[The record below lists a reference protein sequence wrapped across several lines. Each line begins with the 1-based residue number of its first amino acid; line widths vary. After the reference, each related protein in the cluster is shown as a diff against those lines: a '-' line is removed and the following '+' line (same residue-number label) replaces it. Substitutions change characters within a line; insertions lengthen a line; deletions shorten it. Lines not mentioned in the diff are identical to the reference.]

1 MRWRRIAS
9 QLGRSVAVWAVSTV
23 TMLALAA
30 LLPDFRLQ
38 SADGD
43 SVTTIAVAAACGAGA
58 FGILSAVVWP
68 LLVRLL
74 LLVPALVLGLLVFF
88 LNGSLLLL
96 ALRVNPSGRGEA
108 APETAVIVA
117 AVMSA
122 VASATGAALAVRDDE
137 AYRRRL
143 HRLATRGRRAHPP
156 CPTAPGLVC
165 VQLDGVGH
173 DVLTAAVRKGLMPTV
188 ARWLAPDENADPAA
202 RGIRPAADGVRPGRD
217 EERPAG
223 DGSGPAADGVRP
235 GTDGGRPGEG
245 GTGTPAGDG
254 SRPALDGVRP
264 GRDEERPAG
273 DGSGPAAD
281 GVRPGTDGGRPGGG
295 GTGTPAGD
303 GSRPALDGV
312 RPGRDEER
320 PAGDGS
326 GPAAD
331 GVRPG
336 TDGGRPGGGGTGTP
350 AGDGSRP
357 ALDGVRPG
365 TDEERPAGDGPR
377 PAADGTRPAREGA
390 HTAADATSPAAD
402 GPRPAAAA
410 DRSPRGPAPALPG
423 HGRIAALRGHEASSA
438 LPAQRRAT
446 SRFTRRPRGPRPVHA
461 PTHRLTPW
469 RTDWSSQT
477 GASQLGIL
485 HGSTFDVPAFRWY
498 EKDRGEVMV
507 CNRPTSAA
515 ELQRRA
521 ALRTGEDGLLAVDGA
536 SRGNL
541 FSGGAGE
548 QALVL
553 SIATR
558 RRGRDNRSRAGYFA
572 YFSDPANAVR
582 TALSFVAE
590 VAREIGQSTRARLR
604 RQRPRVSR
612 GGLYPL
618 VRAFATV
625 VERDVVVAAVMG
637 DMLAGRT
644 AVYADLVAYDEVAH
658 HSGPHGRDAEKVLQ
672 RLDRCLALLERVAE
686 HAPRPYRIVV
696 LSDHG
701 QSPGETFR
709 ARYGLTLGDL
719 VRAGCGLPVPRRAE
733 QTHSGAEARAAVR
746 AALRRPVEEKGAH
759 RRPARRPEPVVLASG
774 NLGLVSF
781 PDVPHRMTKEE
792 IDSRHPALLTTL
804 ANHPGIGFLLVRSER
819 HGGVVLG
826 AHGAEI
832 PLARL
837 DEEPGP
843 LARFGP
849 GAADAVRR
857 THSFPHTADIMVN
870 SAYDPADGEVLAFEE
885 QIGSHGG
892 LGGAQSRPFLLSPV
906 DLSPP
911 SADGTEPVGAE
922 RIHRILRRW
931 LNELNGPQ
939 VPLTPAPEEEEQAA

>member
-1 MRWRRIAS
+1 MRGVRWRRIAS
-9 QLGRSVAVWAVSTV
+9 QIGRSVTVWAVSTL
-23 TMLALAA
+23 TMLVLAG

-43 SVTTIAVAAACGAGA
+43 SATQIAVTAACGAGA
-58 FGILSAVVWP
+58 FGLLSAVVWP

-74 LLVPALVLGLLVFF
+74 LLVPAFVLGLLVFF

-96 ALRVNPSGRGEA
+96 ALRINPSGRGEV

-122 VASATGAALAVRDDE
+122 VASATGAALAVRDDD

-143 HRLATRGRRAHPP
+143 LRLADRRRRAGPP
-156 CPTAPGLVC
+156 CAATPGLVC

-173 DVLTAAVRKGLMPTV
+173 DVLTDAVRKGLMPTV
-188 ARWLAPDENADPAA
+188 GRWLAT
-202 RGIRPAADGVRPGRD
+202 
-217 EERPAG
+217 G
-223 DGSGPAADGVRP
+223 DGEQEAV
-235 GTDGGRPGEG
+235 G
-245 GTGTPAGDG
+245 GTREA
-254 SRPALDGVRP
+254 V
-264 GRDEERPAG
+264 
-273 DGSGPAAD
+273 
-281 GVRPGTDGGRPGGG
+281 
-295 GTGTPAGD
+295 
-303 GSRPALDGV
+303 
-312 RPGRDEER
+312 
-320 PAGDGS
+320 
-326 GPAAD
+326 
-331 GVRPG
+331 
-336 TDGGRPGGGGTGTP
+336 
-350 AGDGSRP
+350 
-357 ALDGVRPG
+357 
-365 TDEERPAGDGPR
+365 
-377 PAADGTRPAREGA
+377 DGTQESVDRTREA
-390 HTAADATSPAAD
+390 V
-402 GPRPAAAA
+402 
-410 DRSPRGPAPALPG
+410 DR
-423 HGRIAALRGHEASSA
+423 I
-438 LPAQRRAT
+438 Q
-446 SRFTRRPRGPRPVHA
+446 
-461 PTHRLTPW
+461 PTHRLAPW

-515 ELQRRA
+515 ELQHRA
-521 ALRTGEDGLLAVDGA
+521 ILHTGDGGLLTVDGA

-541 FSGGAGE
+541 FGGGAGE

-590 VAREIGQSTRARLR
+590 VAREIVQSTRARIR

-612 GGLYPL
+612 GGLYPF

-637 DMLAGRT
+637 DLLVGRT
-644 AVYADLVAYDEVAH
+644 SVYADLVAYDEVAH
-658 HSGPHGRDAEKVLQ
+658 HSGPRSRDAEKVLQ
-672 RLDRCLALLERVAE
+672 RLDRSLALIEKAAE

-709 ARYGLTLGDL
+709 ARYGLTLTDL

-733 QTHSGAEARAAVR
+733 RTHSGAEARTAVR
-746 AALRRPVEEKGAH
+746 AALRRPVEEKGEQH
-759 RRPARRPEPVVLASG
+759 RPARNSEPIVLASG

-792 IDSRHPALLTTL
+792 IEARHPALLTTL
-804 ANHPGIGFLLVRSER
+804 ANHPGIGFLLVRSEE
-819 HGGVVLG
+819 HDGVLLG
-826 AHGAEI
+826 PYGTEI
-832 PLARL
+832 PLADL
-837 DEEPGP
+837 DHQPGP

-870 SAYDPADGEVLAFEE
+870 SLHDPADGEVLAFEE

-892 LGGAQSRPFLLSPV
+892 LGGAQSHPFLLSPLT
-906 DLSPP
+906 LSAP
-911 SADGTEPVGAE
+911 DGELTGAE
-922 RIHRILRRW
+922 DVHHVLRGW
-931 LNELNGPQ
+931 LSELNGPQ
-939 VPLTPAPEEEEQAA
+939 VPITEAAEEERAA

>member
-1 MRWRRIAS
+1 MRWRRIAR
-9 QLGRSVAVWAVSTV
+9 QVGRSVAVWAVSTA
-23 TMLALAA
+23 TMLVLAG

-43 SVTTIAVAAACGAGA
+43 NVTTIALAAACGAGA

-122 VASATGAALAVRDDE
+122 VASATGGALAVRDDE

-173 DVLTAAVRKGLMPTV
+173 DVLMNAVREGLMPTV
-188 ARWLAPDENADPAA
+188 ARWLASGGSTHQEPAHQ
-202 RGIRPAADGVRPGRD
+202 
-217 EERPAG
+217 E
-223 DGSGPAADGVRP
+223 
-235 GTDGGRPGEG
+235 
-245 GTGTPAGDG
+245 
-254 SRPALDGVRP
+254 
-264 GRDEERPAG
+264 
-273 DGSGPAAD
+273 
-281 GVRPGTDGGRPGGG
+281 
-295 GTGTPAGD
+295 
-303 GSRPALDGV
+303 
-312 RPGRDEER
+312 
-320 PAGDGS
+320 
-326 GPAAD
+326 
-331 GVRPG
+331 
-336 TDGGRPGGGGTGTP
+336 
-350 AGDGSRP
+350 
-357 ALDGVRPG
+357 
-365 TDEERPAGDGPR
+365 
-377 PAADGTRPAREGA
+377 
-390 HTAADATSPAAD
+390 
-402 GPRPAAAA
+402 
-410 DRSPRGPAPALPG
+410 
-423 HGRIAALRGHEASSA
+423 
-438 LPAQRRAT
+438 
-446 SRFTRRPRGPRPVHA
+446 

-485 HGSTFDVPAFRWY
+485 HGSNFDVPAFRWY

-521 ALRTGEDGLLAVDGA
+521 ALRTRDDGLLAVDGA

-590 VAREIGQSTRARLR
+590 VAREIGQSTRARLG
-604 RQRPRVSR
+604 RQRPRVGR

-658 HSGPHGRDAEKVLQ
+658 HSGPHGRDAEQVLR

-746 AALRRPVEEKGAH
+746 AALRRPVEEKGEH
-759 RRPARRPEPVVLASG
+759 HRPARRREPVVLASG
-774 NLGLVSF
+774 NLGLISF

-792 IDSRHPALLTTL
+792 IDARHPALLTTL

-832 PLARL
+832 PLDRL

-849 GAADAVRR
+849 GAADAIRR

-906 DLSPP
+906 DLTPP
-911 SADGTEPVGAE
+911 AADGTEPVGAE

-931 LNELNGPQ
+931 LDELNGPQ
-939 VPLTPAPEEEEQAA
+939 VPLTPAAEEEEEGAEEERAA

>member
-1 MRWRRIAS
+1 MRGVRWRRIAS
-9 QLGRSVAVWAVSTV
+9 QVGRSIAVWAASTL
-23 TMLALAA
+23 TMLVLAG
-30 LLPDFRLQ
+30 LLPDFQLQ

-43 SVTTIAVAAACGAGA
+43 SATRIAIAAACGAGA
-58 FGILSAVVWP
+58 FGVLSAVVWP

-96 ALRVNPSGRGEA
+96 ALRINPSGRGEA

-137 AYRRRL
+137 TYRRRL
-143 HRLATRGRRAHPP
+143 HRLATRGRRAEPP
-156 CPTAPGLVC
+156 CPSAPGLVC

-173 DVLTAAVRKGLMPTV
+173 DVLMEAVGKGLMPTV
-188 ARWLAPDENADPAA
+188 ARWLA
-202 RGIRPAADGVRPGRD
+202 AADGAQ
-217 EERPAG
+217 PAG
-223 DGSGPAADGVRP
+223 DPPQS
-235 GTDGGRPGEG
+235 
-245 GTGTPAGDG
+245 
-254 SRPALDGVRP
+254 
-264 GRDEERPAG
+264 
-273 DGSGPAAD
+273 
-281 GVRPGTDGGRPGGG
+281 
-295 GTGTPAGD
+295 
-303 GSRPALDGV
+303 
-312 RPGRDEER
+312 
-320 PAGDGS
+320 
-326 GPAAD
+326 
-331 GVRPG
+331 
-336 TDGGRPGGGGTGTP
+336 
-350 AGDGSRP
+350 
-357 ALDGVRPG
+357 
-365 TDEERPAGDGPR
+365 
-377 PAADGTRPAREGA
+377 ADGTRPT
-390 HTAADATSPAAD
+390 TA
-402 GPRPAAAA
+402 
-410 DRSPRGPAPALPG
+410 
-423 HGRIAALRGHEASSA
+423 
-438 LPAQRRAT
+438 
-446 SRFTRRPRGPRPVHA
+446 RPR

-469 RTDWSSQT
+469 HTDWSSQT

-521 ALRTGEDGLLAVDGA
+521 TAHTGDGGLLALDGA

-553 SIATR
+553 SIAVR
-558 RRGRDNRSRAGYFA
+558 RRSRENRSRAGYFA

-590 VAREIGQSTRARLR
+590 VVREIGQSTRARIR

-612 GGLYPL
+612 GGLYPF

-625 VERDVVVAAVMG
+625 VERDVVVAAVLG

-658 HSGPHGRDAEKVLQ
+658 HSGPHSRDAEKVLQ
-672 RLDRCLALLERVAE
+672 RLDRSLALLARVAE

-701 QSPGETFR
+701 QSPGETFH

-733 QTHSGAEARAAVR
+733 RTHSGAEARAAVR
-746 AALRRPVEEKGAH
+746 AALRRPVEENGTHH
-759 RRPARRPEPVVLASG
+759 RSARGPEPIVLASG

-792 IDSRHPALLTTL
+792 IDARHPALLTTL
-804 ANHPGIGFLLVRSER
+804 ANHPGIGFLLVRSEA

-826 AHGAEI
+826 AYGAEI
-832 PLARL
+832 PLAEL
-837 DEEPGP
+837 DDTSGP

-870 SAYDPADGEVLAFEE
+870 SAHDPADGEVLAFEE

-892 LGGAQSRPFLLSPV
+892 LGGAQSRPFLLSPL
-906 DLSPP
+906 DLS
-911 SADGTEPVGAE
+911 APVGDGERLTGAE
-922 RIHRILRRW
+922 QVHHVLRRW
-931 LNELNGPQ
+931 LGELDGPQ
-939 VPLTPAPEEEEQAA
+939 VPLTTAVEEERAA